1 MGHNAPLNGAYM
13 ENYMDHVL
21 IYDGRGGG
29 GEGGGRVSIC
39 MWASVLFF
47 VCVCACLLSAN
58 NGLQRGRLSDAVR
71 ALGGGCP
78 SPW

>member
-21 IYDGRGGG
+21 IYDGQ
-29 GEGGGRVSIC
+29 GEGVFSIC
-39 MWASVLFF
+39 MWASVGFFF
-47 VCVCACLLSAN
+47 VCVCECLLSAN

-71 ALGGGCP
+71 ALGGGRP

>member
-1 MGHNAPLNGAYM
+1 MGHNALLNGAYM

-21 IYDGRGGG
+21 IYDGRGGV
-29 GEGGGRVSIC
+29 GGGFSIC
-39 MWASVLFF
+39 MWASVFF
-47 VCVCACLLSAN
+47 LCVCVCACLLSAN

-71 ALGGGCP
+71 ALGGGRP